1 MKSPLTTC
9 CKPRVEEK
17 MIDQIERLE
26 STICAL
32 DVKCKAIHYQ
42 MTEALLKA
50 KFFKQN
56 GDPVRCKAELKR
68 KFDLSKTY
76 ERFVNF
82 HSNVVKI
89 RNAIDET
96 QAIGEVVGNM
106 NIANKIFEE
115 ALKNVNPEKIDELMD
130 SLEDNIIKVN
140 DVSSALSRSNVGD
153 FDEEAAMKEL
163 EEEEEEEL
171 NLPSLN
177 PVRLMIPQ

>member
-1 MKSPLTTC
+1 
-9 CKPRVEEK
+9 
-17 MIDQIERLE
+17 
-26 STICAL
+26 
-32 DVKCKAIHYQ
+32 
-42 MTEALLKA
+42 
-50 KFFKQN
+50 
-56 GDPVRCKAELKR
+56 
-68 KFDLSKTY
+68 
-76 ERFVNF
+76 
-82 HSNVVKI
+82 
-89 RNAIDET
+89 
-96 QAIGEVVGNM
+96 M

-140 DVSSALSRSNVGD
+140 DVSSTLSRSNVGD

>member
-1 MKSPLTTC
+1 MKLTC

-140 DVSSALSRSNVGD
+140 DVSSSLSRVNGD

-163 EEEEEEEL
+163 EEEEEL
-171 NLPSLN
+171 NLPN
-177 PVRLMIPQ
+177 VPKVRELLSNK